1 MSLESDLREQES
13 QDRMVPVLT
22 GAEELWE
29 PGEGSLGSCRDG
41 AKAWGSTAAVRYR
54 GRAHLQPVKR
64 CPRC

>member
-1 MSLESDLREQES
+1 
-13 QDRMVPVLT
+13 MVPVLT
-22 GAEELWE
+22 GAEALWE